1 MRVRAAA
8 IVTLA
13 AVAIWAGETAAARR
27 QSSATDFASRPAS
40 SIRYLKASNA
50 GEDDRLGRGDPLVGV
65 GLAMSADGNTL
76 AVSSPHEDGG
86 ATGVNGNQKDESA
99 WDAGAVYVFV
109 RSGGRWTQQAYI
121 KASNTQT
128 SDRFGISLALS
139 GNGNTLAVGATLEDS
154 GARGIGANQ
163 ADNAADSAGAVY
175 VFARTGATWA
185 QQAYIKASNA
195 DASDQFGWSLA
206 FSDDGNTL
214 AVGAQ
219 GEGSAATG
227 INGNQEDNSAADAG
241 AAYVFVRSGAAW
253 TQQAYV
259 KASNAQGGD
268 RFGFSISL
276 TADGNTMAV
285 GAYDEDG
292 GASGVNGKV
301 DEEAPGSG
309 AAYVFRRQA
318 TTWTQ
323 EAYVKQSTTVRNSA
337 LGSAV
342 ALSADGTTLV
352 VGAVDETSLTRG
364 IDGDENSKQNNS
376 VSAGAIYIF
385 GRAADGWQRQA
396 YVKSSNIGP
405 TDLFGMRLA
414 LSRDGNM
421 LAAGAPGQSG
431 GGRGFKAAPDD
442 FTAPES
448 GAVYLFRRSAG
459 RWTQQAYIKAP
470 NADEFDQFGSGLALS
485 ADGATMAVAANGE
498 DGGSGIDGNQNDNS
512 VRDAGAVFVF

>member
-1 MRVRAAA
+1 MRGKAAA
-8 IVTLA
+8 FVVLA
-13 AVAIWAGETAAARR
+13 AGTIWLGDTAAARR
-27 QSSATDFASRPAS
+27 QGRVDFAGRPPS
-40 SIRYLKASNA
+40 SIHYLKASNA

-76 AVSSPHEDGG
+76 AVSSPHEDGA

-109 RSGGRWTQQAYI
+109 RAGDRWTQQAYV
-121 KASNTQT
+121 KASNAQT
-128 SDRFGISLALS
+128 SDRFGISVALS
-139 GNGNTLAVGATLEDS
+139 GDGNTLAVGATLEDS
-154 GARGIGANQ
+154 GARGVGANQ
-163 ADNAADSAGAVY
+163 MDNSADSAGAVY
-175 VFARTGATWA
+175 VFRRTGTTWA

-206 FSDDGNTL
+206 LSNDGNTL
-214 AVGAQ
+214 GVGAQ

-227 INGNQEDNSAADAG
+227 VNGNQEDNSAADAG
-241 AAYVFVRSGAAW
+241 AAYVFVRNGSTW
-253 TQQAYV
+253 TQQAYI

-309 AAYVFRRQA
+309 AAYVFGRSG

-323 EAYVKQSTTVRNSA
+323 DAYVKQSTTVRNSA

-342 ALSADGTTLV
+342 ALSADGSTLV

-364 IDGDENSKQNNS
+364 IDGDESSKQNNA
-376 VSAGAIYIF
+376 VSAGAIYIY
-385 GRAADGWQRQA
+385 GRTAEGWRRQA

-414 LSRDGNM
+414 LTRDGSM

-431 GGRGFKAAPDD
+431 GGRGFKANPEDLS
-442 FTAPES
+442 APES
-448 GAVYLFRRSAG
+448 GAVYLFQRNAG
-459 RWTQQAYIKAP
+459 KWTQQAYIKAP

-485 ADGATMAVAANGE
+485 ADGATMAVAANG
-498 DGGSGIDGNQNDNS
+498 DDSGSGIDGNQNDNS
-512 VRDAGAVFVF
+512 VRDSGAVFVY